1 MKAILLFLL
10 INNFTFFIAHSQK
23 GYPEPKK
30 TDTRL
35 FYIQHSNNHNT
46 YVYDANIENGAIDLI
61 EPIEEYRIVYD
72 EDGEKKPLT
81 LLQKR
86 LAYGIVL
93 ITSDANR
100 VKFRLAVSEDL
111 FFYLTFND
119 EKNAR
124 VYVTVNDQK
133 MYLDK
138 MFLKLKNKN
147 TGINLKAEYIL
158 FYGKDFNSNQLITEK
173 LTLKQE

>member
-1 MKAILLFLL
+1 MKAVLLFLL
-10 INNFTFFIAHSQK
+10 INNFTFFLGYSQED
-23 GYPEPKK
+23 YPVPKK
-30 TDTRL
+30 TDSRL

-46 YVYDANIENGAIDLI
+46 YVYDANIKDGAIDLI
-61 EPIEEYRIVYD
+61 EPIEEYRIVYN

-86 LAYGIVL
+86 LAYGVVL
-93 ITSDANR
+93 LSSDAKR

-111 FFYLTFND
+111 FFYLTYND
-119 EKNAR
+119 NEGAR
-124 VYVTVNDQK
+124 IYVTVNDQK
-133 MYLDK
+133 MYLEK

-158 FYGKDFNSNQLITEK
+158 FYGKDFYSNQSITEK
-173 LTLKQE
+173 LILKQD